1 MFLFLFILYSN
12 LQFFVH
18 SYNVGTT
25 VYLAHG
31 DVCTKFVLFT
41 MGQEVTVT
49 EVDCPVCDYMY
60 KEAHTR
66 LFLHAKFTTD
76 KGARSITIC
85 SPDTSVAIIAFDAL
99 WRLPLGTTLLF
110 HTGINFSMWVISRT

>member
-1 MFLFLFILYSN
+1 MCR
-12 LQFFVH
+12 FFVS

-31 DVCTKFVLFT
+31 DACAKFVPSM
-41 MGQEVTVT
+41 MGQKVTVT
-49 EVDCPVCDYMY
+49 EVDCLACDHE
-60 KEAHTR
+60 EADTR
-66 LFLHAKFTTD
+66 LFLHAKFATD
-76 KGARSITIC
+76 EGARSITIC
-85 SPDTSVAIIAFDAL
+85 SPDTDVAIIALDAL